1 MVDALPILA
10 YNGIQAFELL
20 DGVFYTPPSLLNLGM
35 CVCGECG
42 HIMSVDN
49 ERCHRCQAPKF
60 IVISKTPKP
69 KLKAVK

>member
-35 CVCGECG
+35 
-42 HIMSVDN
+42 
-49 ERCHRCQAPKF
+49 
-60 IVISKTPKP
+60 
-69 KLKAVK
+69 